1 MKAFQLLP
9 AQSTQKLF
17 RQFQFFYVSA
27 AVNNRASY
35 LRNTK
40 AKTAKSLSRILE
52 QYFMS
57 KTVWHPPGLV

>member
-1 MKAFQLLP
+1 MKMFQLLP

-17 RQFQFFYVSA
+17 KQFQFLCVSP
-27 AVNNRASY
+27 AVNKRASY

-40 AKTAKSLSRILE
+40 AKTAKNLSRILE

-57 KTVWHPPGLV
+57 KTVWHPPRLV

>member
-1 MKAFQLLP
+1 MKTFQLLS

-17 RQFQFFYVSA
+17 QQFQFFCVNA
-27 AVNNRASY
+27 AVNNRDSY

-40 AKTAKSLSRILE
+40 AKTAKSLGRTLE
-52 QYFMS
+52 QYFTS